1 MAPRPALNWY
11 CRIASNGT
19 NLGRVGDVTRVREL
33 LDEIHERFAAAPLSY
48 GQGTDNPWDEAV
60 ALVLQVTGL
69 PDTEASLDV
78 HMCEGEVA
86 EIRLLAE
93 RRVVERQPLA
103 YLLGRVPYCGETFLV
118 SKGIVVPRSPIGPL
132 LCGGP
137 SPWVEAPDRIL
148 DLCCGSGCLG
158 IIAAKCFPNARVVLA
173 DIDPL
178 AVATARRN
186 IVAHGLEGRAEVLCS
201 DLFADIPVSGNAG
214 DPRNG
219 HERAGGAAGAEAQT
233 SAPERGS
240 MGVPTVVP
248 KEVEAAAVSVPEA
261 VGVPE
266 APEAVGVP
274 KIGVPKIAGAYN
286 LILCNPPY
294 VDAAAMASLPAEFA
308 HEPATGLAGGAN
320 GLAIMNRVLA
330 DVSRYLTHDGVLV
343 GEVGDAAARLEA
355 QWPNLPFFWP
365 DLPEGGAGVFLLH
378 AADTC

>member
-11 CRIASNGT
+11 CRIASKGT
-19 NLGRVGDVTRVREL
+19 NLGRGGDVTRVREL

-78 HMCEGEVA
+78 HMCAGEVA

-103 YLLGRVPYCGETFLV
+103 YLLGRAPYCGETFLV
-118 SKGIVVPRSPIGPL
+118 AKGVVVPRSPIGPL
-132 LCGGP
+132 LCGGLP
-137 SPWVEAPDRIL
+137 PWVEAPKRIL

-186 IVAHGLEGRAEVLCS
+186 ILAHGLEGRAEVLRS

-214 DPRNG
+214 DLKNR
-219 HERAGGAAGAEAQT
+219 HE
-233 SAPERGS
+233 
-240 MGVPTVVP
+240 
-248 KEVEAAAVSVPEA
+248 
-261 VGVPE
+261 
-266 APEAVGVP
+266 
-274 KIGVPKIAGAYN
+274 

-330 DVSRYLTHDGVLV
+330 DVSRYLTHDGVLI

-365 DLPEGGAGVFLLH
+365 DLPEGGAGVFLLQ